1 MVFLLLRYFCL
12 LLRFFI
18 FFNKTRISFN
28 NIKEHK
34 GIVLNDFSYLNR
46 KRDEDYNKIMTESK
60 IKIDFSDMNN

>member
-28 NIKEHK
+28 NIKENK